1 MRFKPVSARQ
11 GLPENLNCWRSF
23 QMAQPTPQASLEDLV
38 GIKQRDFG
46 SILGVKKRGMGD
58 E

>member
-23 QMAQPTPQASLEDLV
+23 QMAQPKTAGIIEELM
-38 GIKQRDFG
+38 GIKQRGFG

>member
-1 MRFKPVSARQ
+1 
-11 GLPENLNCWRSF
+11 
-23 QMAQPTPQASLEDLV
+23 MAQPKTAGIIEELM